1 MPMDKPEACPNC
13 HTRLHPLEISELY
26 RGEQLDCHVCG
37 YRLKAVA
44 TGAWTTVAAVL
55 AGFGPWLLSRLFQ
68 HDSFFIE
75 ILIVAL
81 VAGLVWLAP
90 PGLIAGAP
98 WVSIKAVAPRLL
110 GVKRR
115 RDDIKRHQSRRS
127 IDRHTDNARID
138 VD

>member
-1 MPMDKPEACPNC
+1 MDKPEACTNC
-13 HTRLHPLEISELY
+13 HTRLHPLEVSELY
-26 RGEQLDCHVCG
+26 HGKKLDCYVCG

-55 AGFGPWLLSRLFQ
+55 AGFAPWLSSMLFQ
-68 HDSFFIE
+68 HDSFVAD
-75 ILIVAL
+75 ILIVVL

-98 WVSIKAVAPRLL
+98 WVSIKADRPKLM

-115 RDDIKRHQSRRS
+115 RENLKRQQRQQSVAEGTA
-127 IDRHTDNARID
+127 DG
-138 VD
+138 